1 MKQRLG
7 LAAAMLS
14 DPDLLILDEPANGLD
29 PAGMVALRETLRWV
43 TAQGKTVLISSH
55 LLDEVEQLAD
65 VVGIIDQ
72 GRLLREGPLEELLR
86 DAGQVKVRVPVA
98 DMARAAAIIRGIAG
112 DKQLFGTDSGP
123 QAGWFQV
130 GLDPARIGEVNR
142 ALAEAGVFATGL
154 ETGSDLETVFLQLTH
169 AAAVLAVPGE
179 GAPAPLPPPS
189 SEPPPSS
196 VPPA

>member
-98 DMARAAAIIRGIAG
+98 DMQGRRSSSALRWQAAVRYRQRATGGLVSGAR
-112 DKQLFGTDSGP
+112 SG
-123 QAGWFQV
+123 
-130 GLDPARIGEVNR
+130 RIGESAALWPRPASMPVLRR
-142 ALAEAGVFATGL
+142 AAI
-154 ETGSDLETVFLQLTH
+154 
-169 AAAVLAVPGE
+169 
-179 GAPAPLPPPS
+179 
-189 SEPPPSS
+189 
-196 VPPA
+196 